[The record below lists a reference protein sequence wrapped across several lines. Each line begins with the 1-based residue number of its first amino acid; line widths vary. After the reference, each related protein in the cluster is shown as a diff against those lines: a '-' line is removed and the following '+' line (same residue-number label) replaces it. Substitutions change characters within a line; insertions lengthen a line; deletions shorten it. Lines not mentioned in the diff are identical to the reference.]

1 VGLDRQSTRL
11 LLDGKLSRHPRLDV
25 LAGAYADSTQAVV
38 AMDEVVRRYL
48 NVSPPGISVWLHI
61 EREESP
67 MGNTMCPGQD
77 TAFWRT
83 SDIFEVACSQCG
95 YELEF
100 FKDDASRRCTR
111 CGALVANPKLNLG
124 CAQWCEHA
132 KACLGYDPKELLM
145 AEGGDTA
152 LVKRLIAAMQ
162 KTFGSDQKS
171 ITHALTVLERAKEIM
186 RGEKEA
192 DPKVV
197 LAAAV
202 LHDIGI
208 QEAERKHGSNA
219 GRWQEIEGPPIA
231 EAIMKELGVD
241 KQTREHVGQ
250 IIANHHSARDI
261 DTLEFRILW
270 DANGLVNLPEEYLEH
285 DKDKLCALIDKLFK
299 TDSGKAQA
307 YQRLLKKAPPSAA
320 VRPSAQQRSW
330 LGT

>member
-1 VGLDRQSTRL
+1 
-11 LLDGKLSRHPRLDV
+11 
-25 LAGAYADSTQAVV
+25 
-38 AMDEVVRRYL
+38 
-48 NVSPPGISVWLHI
+48 
-61 EREESP
+61 

-77 TAFWRT
+77 TAFWRPG
-83 SDIFEVACSQCG
+83 DIFEIACSQCG

-111 CGALVANPKLNLG
+111 CGSRVANPKLNLG

-132 KACLGYDPKELLM
+132 KECLGYDPKEVLM

-152 LVKRLIAAMQ
+152 LVDRLIAAMQ
-162 KTFGSDQKS
+162 ATFGSDQKR

-186 RGEKEA
+186 RGEQGA

-208 QEAERKHGSNA
+208 QEAERKHGSSA

-231 EAIMKELGVD
+231 EAIMKDLDIDEA
-241 KQTREHVGQ
+241 TRDHVSK

-270 DANGLVNLPEEYLEH
+270 DADWLVNIPEEYPDHTPE
-285 DKDKLCALIDKLFK
+285 KLQALIEKVFK
-299 TDSGKAQA
+299 TAGGKAQA
-307 YQRLLKKAPPSAA
+307 YQRLLKQEPPTAA
-320 VRPSAQQRSW
+320 RPASSPRSW
-330 LGT
+330 LGA